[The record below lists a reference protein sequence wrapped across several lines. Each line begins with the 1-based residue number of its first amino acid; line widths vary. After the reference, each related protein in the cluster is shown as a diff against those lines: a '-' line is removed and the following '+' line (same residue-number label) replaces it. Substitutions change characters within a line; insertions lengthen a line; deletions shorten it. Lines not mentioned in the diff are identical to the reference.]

1 MTTRAVGKGQK
12 QPRLTIIFRGKGMRI
27 TPEEK
32 AAWDSRI
39 HVTFQPKAWADTAWC
54 VSWAVSEFR
63 RIMDEFVPTG
73 RRGCA
78 ILDNLHG
85 QCHQDFKTAMAKGRA
100 DTHYGVPGGTHLWQV
115 VDDGIGHM
123 VKNEMSEI
131 IDEKLD
137 DPQFCNEWC
146 SGAMSASR
154 VRVLTTEIAGEAWER
169 CQKRL
174 DCHKIFCNKG
184 WAMTVDDRNDELK
197 IAGLPDY
204 DWKSGADL
212 AAEQEGSESSSEHE
226 DDGEEMVVAGD
237 DSEDEDE
244 GDAAVSDDAAGSSDE
259 ESDTDPGEWC
269 DTEQHTAI
277 PEYTKPKTKLVIA
290 HKFLT
295 EIGWE
300 VGTIMRKSGKYWLV
314 NYPSETELY
323 RHELRQSDYGS
334 AWLAIRTEYFFE

>member
-1 MTTRAVGKGQK
+1 
-12 QPRLTIIFRGKGMRI
+12 MRI

-32 AAWDSRI
+32 AAWDNRT
-39 HVTFQPKAWADTAWC
+39 HVTFQEKAWADTTWC

-63 RIMDEFVPTG
+63 KIMDEFVPAG

-85 QCHQDFKTAMAKGRA
+85 QCHQDFKAAMAKGRA

-123 VKNEMSEI
+123 IKNEMSEI
-131 IDEKLD
+131 IDEKLE
-137 DPQFCNEWC
+137 DPQFREEWC
-146 SGAMSASR
+146 SGALSTSR
-154 VRVLTTEIAGEAWER
+154 VRILTTELAGEAWER

-184 WAMTVDDRNDELK
+184 WAMTVDDRNDKLK

-204 DWKSGADL
+204 DWKSDTDL
-212 AAEQEGSESSSEHE
+212 VAAASDSSSELE
-226 DDGEEMVVAGD
+226 DDGEEVVVAGD
-237 DSEDEDE
+237 DSEDENE
-244 GDAAVSDDAAGSSDE
+244 SDAEADSDDVADSSDE
-259 ESDTDPGEWC
+259 SERDPGEWC
-269 DTEQHTAI
+269 DTEEHTAI
-277 PEYTKPKTKLVIA
+277 AEYTRPKPKLVIT

-295 EIGWE
+295 EVGWE

-314 NYPSETELY
+314 NYPSETGLY

-334 AWLAIRTEYFFE
+334 VWLAIQPK